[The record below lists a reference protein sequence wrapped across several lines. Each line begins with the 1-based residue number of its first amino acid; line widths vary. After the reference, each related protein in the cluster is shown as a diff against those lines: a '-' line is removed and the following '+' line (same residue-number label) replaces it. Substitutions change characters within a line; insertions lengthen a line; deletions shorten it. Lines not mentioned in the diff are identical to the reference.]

1 MEQEIYFDFIPENLY
16 ISPGIWSFLI
26 GTQEKESSFY
36 FYLPSQAARNQNTR
50 FFEPNPNLTLT
61 IPSTASKVI
70 TVGAYDSTY
79 DAYAD
84 FPAGVTGMRSGISVF
99 WQQGRQNRILRRR
112 A

>member
-1 MEQEIYFDFIPENLY
+1 MVVSHWNAGKRKQLLF
-16 ISPGIWSFLI
+16 
-26 GTQEKESSFY
+26 
-36 FYLPSQAARNQNTR
+36 LPSVPGGAQSEYPL
-50 FFEPNPNLTLT
+50 FEPNPNLTLT

-99 WQQGRQNRILRRR
+99 WQQGRQNRTLRRR